1 VRIPVSWLRDHV
13 AFPEG
18 SDAPTVAQ
26 IADAFVRAGLEVE
39 AVHQLGPVSGPL
51 VVGRVLEIEE
61 LTGFA
66 KPIRY
71 CLVDAGELASRGVV
85 CGATNFIA
93 GDLVV
98 LARPGTVL
106 PGDVA
111 IAARTAYGRTS
122 DGMICSA
129 AELGLGDDHTGII
142 VLPADA
148 ALPGDCGAQVLG
160 LDDAVIE
167 LAITPDRGY
176 CLSVRGLARELAIAF
191 DVPYGDPALLEV
203 SQTEAAQTEA
213 AQTDSVGWPVHIEDE
228 QGCRRFVVRQVS
240 GVDPTAGSPWWMR
253 RRLQLAGMRP
263 ISLAVDVT
271 NYVMLELGQ
280 PMHAFDAAKLDG
292 DLVVRRAAEG
302 EKLTTL
308 DGVCRELDP
317 DDMVICDSSGP
328 VSLAAVM
335 GGEST
340 EIGPQT
346 TSLLLEAATWD
357 PASVARAARRHR
369 LPSEAARRFERG
381 VDPALPPVAAE
392 LAATLLTRYGGG
404 AIMPGRTDV
413 GTPPG
418 RVPVVMPIELPDRV
432 AGRRYERGATVR
444 RLSQIGCAVEVGGAN
459 GTTTVTVTP
468 PSWRPDLL
476 QPADLVE
483 EVLRLEGYDTIP
495 AELPPAP
502 PGRGLTAQQRRR
514 RAISRALAGAGYGE
528 VLPSPFVSTATW
540 DAFGL
545 PEDDP
550 RRQTTTLLNPLEADR
565 DQLATT
571 LLPGLLEIL
580 VRNVARGQRDVA
592 LYGMA
597 PVVQPHASA
606 TASPD
611 VGMPDV
617 GVLDRPSDA
626 EVAALI
632 AALPA
637 QPLHV
642 GAVLAGQWERPG
654 WWGPGRT
661 VTWADAVQAAR
672 LVGHAAG
679 LGLDVCAAHTP
690 PWHPGRCAQ
699 LQVDGCRVGHAGE
712 LHPAVVEA
720 LGLPPR
726 TCAMELDLDALPLT
740 DRRPAPVVSP
750 YPPVLQDIALVV
762 DAAVPA
768 AELTATLRSGA
779 GDLLEDVRLFDVYT
793 GEKIG
798 AGKRSLAF
806 ALRFRAPDRTL
817 TVAEA
822 SAARAAAVA
831 AAIET
836 HGATLRA

>member
-1 VRIPVSWLRDHV
+1 MRVPVSWLRDHV
-13 AFPEG
+13 ALPEG
-18 SDAPTVAQ
+18 ADAPTVAQ

-39 AVHQLGPVSGPL
+39 AVHEFGPVSGPL

-71 CLVDAGELASRGVV
+71 CLVDDGDPAPRGVV
-85 CGATNFIA
+85 CGATNFVP

-98 LARPGTVL
+98 LAQPGTVL
-106 PGDVA
+106 PGGVT

-129 AELGLGDDHTGII
+129 AELRLGDDHTGII
-142 VLPADA
+142 VLPANTASPADNA
-148 ALPGDCGAQVLG
+148 IAVLG

-167 LAITPDRGY
+167 LAVTPDRGY

-191 DVPYGDPALLEV
+191 NVPHGDPGLQEV
-203 SQTEAAQTEA
+203 PQTADAA
-213 AQTDSVGWPVHIEDE
+213 WPVRIEDE
-228 QGCRRFVVRQVS
+228 QGCRRFVARQVS
-240 GVDPTAGSPWWMR
+240 GVDPTAGSPWWLR

-292 DLVVRRAAEG
+292 ELVVRRAAEG

-308 DGVCRELDP
+308 DGVSRELDQ
-317 DDMVICDSSGP
+317 DDMVICDRSGP

-346 TSLLLEAATWD
+346 TSLLLEAAIWD
-357 PASVARAARRHR
+357 PPSVARAARRHK
-369 LPSEAARRFERG
+369 LPSEAARRFERE

-404 AIMPGRTDV
+404 EILRGRTDA
-413 GTPPG
+413 GTPPKPAL
-418 RVPVVMPIELPDRV
+418 VIMPIDLPDRV
-432 AGRRYERGATVR
+432 AGRSYERGAVVR
-444 RLSQIGCAVEVGGAN
+444 RLSQIGCTVEVGGVN
-459 GTTTVTVTP
+459 GTTVVTVAP
-468 PSWRPDLL
+468 PSWRPDLA

-502 PGRGLTAQQRRR
+502 PGRGLTATQRRR
-514 RAISRALAGAGYGE
+514 RTISRALAGAGYVE
-528 VLPSPFVSTATW
+528 VLPSPFVSASTW

-545 PEDDP
+545 PLDDP
-550 RRQTTTLLNPLEADR
+550 RRHTVTVLNPLEADR

-571 LLPGLLEIL
+571 LLPGLLEAL

-592 LYGMA
+592 LYGVA
-597 PVVQPHASA
+597 PVVQPCAGA
-606 TASPD
+606 A
-611 VGMPDV
+611 VLPDV
-617 GVLDRPSDA
+617 GVDHRPSDD

-632 AALPA
+632 GALPA
-637 QPLHV
+637 QPRHV
-642 GAVLAGQWERPG
+642 GAVLAGQWERAG
-654 WWGPGRT
+654 WWGTGRA

-672 LVGHAAG
+672 VVGHAAG
-679 LGLDVCAAHTP
+679 AELAVCAAGTP

-699 LQVDGCRVGHAGE
+699 LQVDGHPVGHAGE
-712 LHPAVVEA
+712 LHPAVVDA

-762 DAAVPA
+762 DTAVPV
-768 AELTATLRSGA
+768 AELTATLRQGA
-779 GDLLEDVRLFDVYT
+779 GKFLEDVRLFDVYT
-793 GEKIG
+793 GDQIS

-817 TVAEA
+817 TAAEA
-822 SAARAAAVA
+822 TAARAAAVA
-831 AAIET
+831 AAIQA
-836 HGATLRA
+836 HHATLRS

>member
-1 VRIPVSWLRDHV
+1 MRVPVSWLRDHV
-13 AFPEG
+13 ALPEG
-18 SDAPTVAQ
+18 SEAPTTAQ

-71 CLVDAGELASRGVV
+71 CRVDDGEPAPRGVI
-85 CGATNFIA
+85 CGATNFRA

-106 PGDVA
+106 PDDVA

-122 DGMICSA
+122 EGMICSA
-129 AELGLGDDHTGII
+129 AELGLGEDHTGII

-148 ALPGDCGAQVLG
+148 AVPGDSAVPVLG
-160 LDDAVIE
+160 LDDSVIE

-191 DVPYGDPALLEV
+191 DAPYGDPGLREV
-203 SQTEAAQTEA
+203 LSTGGL
-213 AQTDSVGWPVHIEDE
+213 SWPVRIEDE
-228 QGCRRFVVRQVS
+228 QGCRRFVTRQVS
-240 GVDPTAGSPWWMR
+240 GVDPTLRSPWWMR
-253 RRLQLAGMRP
+253 RRLGLAGMRS

-292 DLVVRRAAEG
+292 ELLVRRAIEG

-317 DDMVICDSSGP
+317 DDMVICDASGP

-340 EIGPQT
+340 EVGAAT
-346 TSLLLEAATWD
+346 TSLLLEAANWD
-357 PASVARAARRHR
+357 PASVARSARRHKV
-369 LPSEAARRFERG
+369 PSEAARRFERG
-381 VDPALPPVAAE
+381 VDPALPPVAVE
-392 LAATLLTRYGGG
+392 FAATLLSRYGGG
-404 AIMPGRTDV
+404 RIAPGRTDA

-418 RVPVVMPIELPDRV
+418 PVPVVMPIELPDRV
-432 AGRRYERGATVR
+432 AGRAYERGATVR
-444 RLSQIGCAVEVGGAN
+444 RLSQIGCTVQVHGAE
-459 GTTTVTVTP
+459 GTEGATTVTVVP
-468 PSWRPDLL
+468 PSWRPDLV

-495 AELPPAP
+495 AEFPPVP
-502 PGRGLTAQQRRR
+502 PGRGLTAAQRRR
-514 RAISRALAGAGYGE
+514 RAVSRTLAGAGYVE
-528 VLPSPFVSTATW
+528 VLPSPFVSATTW

-545 PEDDP
+545 PDDDP
-550 RRQTTTLLNPLEADR
+550 RRHTVTLLNPLESDR

-571 LLPGLLEIL
+571 LLPGLLEAL

-597 PVVQPHASA
+597 PVVQPH
-606 TASPD
+606 
-611 VGMPDV
+611 VGAPAMPDV
-617 GVLDRPSDA
+617 GVLGRPNPA
-626 EVAALI
+626 EFAALI
-632 AALPA
+632 GALPG

-642 GAVLAGQWERPG
+642 GAVLAGQWERLG
-654 WWGPGRT
+654 WWGTGRA

-672 LVGHAAG
+672 AVGHAAG
-679 LGLDVCAAHTP
+679 VEFGVCAAQTP

-699 LQVDGCRVGHAGE
+699 LQVEGRPVGHAGE
-712 LHPAVVEA
+712 LHPAVVTA

-740 DRRPAPVVSP
+740 DRRPAPVISP
-750 YPPVLQDIALVV
+750 YPPVLQDIAVVV
-762 DAAVPA
+762 DAAVPV
-768 AELTATLRSGA
+768 AELTATLRRGA
-779 GDLLEDVRLFDVYT
+779 GELLEDVRLFDVYT
-793 GEKIG
+793 GEQIG
-798 AGKRSLAF
+798 VGKKSLAF
-806 ALRFRAPDRTL
+806 ALRFRALDRTL

-822 SAARAAAVA
+822 TAARDAAVA
-831 AAIET
+831 AAIQT
-836 HGATLRA
+836 HGAALRSS

>member
-1 VRIPVSWLRDHV
+1 MRVPVSWLRDHV
-13 AFPEG
+13 ALPEG
-18 SDAPTVAQ
+18 RDTPTVAQ

-39 AVHQLGPVSGPL
+39 VAHHLGPVSGPL
-51 VVGRVLEIEE
+51 VIARVLEIEE

-71 CLVDAGELASRGVV
+71 CRLEDGEPAPRGVV
-85 CGATNFIA
+85 CGATNFVA

-111 IAARTAYGRTS
+111 IAARTAYGRS
-122 DGMICSA
+122 SEGMICSA

-148 ALPGDCGAQVLG
+148 AVPGDSAAEVLG

-167 LAITPDRGY
+167 LVITPDRGY

-191 DVPYGDPALLEV
+191 DVPYGDPGLREV
-203 SQTEAAQTEA
+203 PHI
-213 AQTDSVGWPVHIEDE
+213 DSAGWPVRVEDGP
-228 QGCRRFVVRQVS
+228 GCRRFVARQVS
-240 GVDPTAGSPWWMR
+240 GVDPTAGSPWWMC

-280 PMHAFDAAKLDG
+280 PMHAFDATKLDG
-292 DLVVRRAAEG
+292 ALVVRRAAEG

-308 DGVCRELDP
+308 DSICRKLDP

-346 TSLLLEAATWD
+346 TNLLLEAAIWD

-404 AIMPGRTDV
+404 EIVAGRTDV
-413 GTPPG
+413 GTPAGP
-418 RVPVVMPIELPDRV
+418 VSVVMPIELPDRV
-432 AGRRYERGATVR
+432 AGRAYERGATVR
-444 RLSQIGCAVEVGGAN
+444 RLTQIGCAVEVDGAH
-459 GTTTVTVTP
+459 GTTMVTVAP
-468 PSWRPDLL
+468 PSWRPDLV

-502 PGRGLTAQQRRR
+502 AGHGLTAQQRRR
-514 RAISRALAGAGYGE
+514 RAISRALAGAGYVE
-528 VLPSPFVSTATW
+528 VLPSSFVSATTW
-540 DAFGL
+540 DILGL
-545 PEDDP
+545 PQGDP
-550 RRQTTTLLNPLEADR
+550 RRRTTTLLNPLESDR

-571 LLPGLLEIL
+571 LLPGLLEAL
-580 VRNVARGQRDVA
+580 ARNVSRGQRDVT

-597 PVVQPHASA
+597 SVVQPPASA
-606 TASPD
+606 AA
-611 VGMPDV
+611 MPEV
-617 GVLDRPSDA
+617 GVLGRPSDA
-626 EVAALI
+626 EIAALVG
-632 AALPA
+632 ALPA

-654 WWGPGRT
+654 WWGPGRA
-661 VTWADAVQAAR
+661 VSWADAVQAAR
-672 LVGHAAG
+672 VVGHAAG
-679 LGLDVCAAHTP
+679 VELEVCAAETP

-699 LQVDGCRVGHAGE
+699 LRVDGCPVGHAGE

-750 YPPVLQDIALVV
+750 YPPVRQDVALVV

-768 AELTATLRSGA
+768 AELTATLRRGA
-779 GDLLEDVRLFDVYT
+779 GELLEDVRLFDVYT

-822 SAARAAAVA
+822 SAARDAAVA
-831 AAIET
+831 AAVEA
-836 HGATLRA
+836 HGAVLRS

>member
-1 VRIPVSWLRDHV
+1 
-13 AFPEG
+13 
-18 SDAPTVAQ
+18 
-26 IADAFVRAGLEVE
+26 
-39 AVHQLGPVSGPL
+39 
-51 VVGRVLEIEE
+51 
-61 LTGFA
+61 
-66 KPIRY
+66 
-71 CLVDAGELASRGVV
+71 
-85 CGATNFIA
+85 
-93 GDLVV
+93 
-98 LARPGTVL
+98 
-106 PGDVA
+106 
-111 IAARTAYGRTS
+111 
-122 DGMICSA
+122 
-129 AELGLGDDHTGII
+129 
-142 VLPADA
+142 
-148 ALPGDCGAQVLG
+148 
-160 LDDAVIE
+160 
-167 LAITPDRGY
+167 
-176 CLSVRGLARELAIAF
+176 
-191 DVPYGDPALLEV
+191 
-203 SQTEAAQTEA
+203 
-213 AQTDSVGWPVHIEDE
+213 
-228 QGCRRFVVRQVS
+228 
-240 GVDPTAGSPWWMR
+240 
-253 RRLQLAGMRP
+253 
-263 ISLAVDVT
+263 
-271 NYVMLELGQ
+271 
-280 PMHAFDAAKLDG
+280 
-292 DLVVRRAAEG
+292 
-302 EKLTTL
+302 
-308 DGVCRELDP
+308 
-317 DDMVICDSSGP
+317 
-328 VSLAAVM
+328 
-335 GGEST
+335 
-340 EIGPQT
+340 
-346 TSLLLEAATWD
+346 
-357 PASVARAARRHR
+357 
-369 LPSEAARRFERG
+369 
-381 VDPALPPVAAE
+381 
-392 LAATLLTRYGGG
+392 
-404 AIMPGRTDV
+404 
-413 GTPPG
+413 
-418 RVPVVMPIELPDRV
+418 VPVVMPIELPDRV

>member
-1 VRIPVSWLRDHV
+1 VRVPVSWLRDHV
-13 AFPEG
+13 TLPEG
-18 SDAPTVAQ
+18 SEAPTVAQ

-39 AVHQLGPVSGPL
+39 AVHHLGPVSGSL
-51 VVGRVLEIEE
+51 VVARVLEIEE

-71 CLVDAGELASRGVV
+71 CRLDDGEPAPRGVV
-85 CGATNFIA
+85 CGATNFVA

-106 PGDVA
+106 PGDVT

-122 DGMICSA
+122 EGMICSA
-129 AELGLGDDHTGII
+129 AELRLGEDHTGII

-148 ALPGDCGAQVLG
+148 AVPGDSAVPVLG

-191 DVPYGDPALLEV
+191 DAPYGDPGLREV
-203 SQTEAAQTEA
+203 PS
-213 AQTDSVGWPVHIEDE
+213 TDGLSWPVRIEDE
-228 QGCRRFVVRQVS
+228 QGCRRFVTRQVS
-240 GVDPTAGSPWWMR
+240 GVDPTLRSPWWMR
-253 RRLQLAGMRP
+253 RRLELAGMRS

-292 DLVVRRAAEG
+292 ELLVRRAVEG

-317 DDMVICDSSGP
+317 DDMVICDASGP

-340 EIGPQT
+340 EVGAAT
-346 TSLLLEAATWD
+346 TSLLLEAANWD
-357 PASVARAARRHR
+357 PASVARSARRHKV
-369 LPSEAARRFERG
+369 PSEAARRYERG
-381 VDPALPPVAAE
+381 VDPALPPVAVE

-404 AIMPGRTDV
+404 QTVPGRTDV

-418 RVPVVMPIELPDRV
+418 QVPLAMPIELPDRV
-432 AGRRYERGATVR
+432 AGRVYERGATVR
-444 RLSQIGCAVEVGGAN
+444 RLSQIGCRVEVNRVEGA
-459 GTTTVTVTP
+459 TTVTVTP
-468 PSWRPDLL
+468 PSWRPDLV

-495 AELPPAP
+495 AELPPVP
-502 PGRGLTAQQRRR
+502 PGRGLTAAQRRR
-514 RAISRALAGAGYGE
+514 RAISRTLAAAGYVE
-528 VLPSPFVSTATW
+528 VLPSPFVSATTW

-545 PEDDP
+545 PDDDP
-550 RRQTTTLLNPLEADR
+550 RRHTVTLLNPLESDR

-571 LLPGLLEIL
+571 LLPGLLEAL

-597 PVVQPHASA
+597 PVVQPHAGTPA
-606 TASPD
+606 
-611 VGMPDV
+611 MPNV
-617 GVLDRPSDA
+617 GVLSRPSPA
-626 EVAALI
+626 ELAALI
-632 AALPA
+632 GALPG

-654 WWGPGRT
+654 WWGTGRA
-661 VTWADAVQAAR
+661 VTWADAVQAGRA
-672 LVGHAAG
+672 VGHAAG
-679 LGLDVCAAHTP
+679 IELEVRAAQTP

-699 LQVDGCRVGHAGE
+699 LQVEGRPVGHAGE
-712 LHPAVVEA
+712 LHPAVVTA
-720 LGLPPR
+720 LDLPPR
-726 TCAMELDLDALPLT
+726 TCAMELDIDALPLP
-740 DRRPAPVVSP
+740 DRRPAPVISP
-750 YPPVLQDIALVV
+750 YPPVLQDIAVVV
-762 DAAVPA
+762 DAAVPV
-768 AELTATLRSGA
+768 AELTATLRRGA
-779 GDLLEDVRLFDVYT
+779 GELLEDVRLFDVYT
-793 GEKIG
+793 GEQIG

-822 SAARAAAVA
+822 TAARDAAVA
-831 AAIET
+831 AAIQA
-836 HGATLRA
+836 HGAALRS

>member
-1 VRIPVSWLRDHV
+1 M
-13 AFPEG
+13 
-18 SDAPTVAQ
+18 Q
-26 IADAFVRAGLEVE
+26 
-39 AVHQLGPVSGPL
+39 
-51 VVGRVLEIEE
+51 EIEE
-61 LTGFA
+61 LAGFA

-71 CLVDAGELASRGVV
+71 CLVDDGESAPRGVI
-85 CGATNFIA
+85 CGATNFA
-93 GDLVV
+93 VGDLVV

-106 PGDVA
+106 PGDFA

-129 AELGLGDDHTGII
+129 AELRLGDDHTGII
-142 VLPADA
+142 VLAADA
-148 ALPGDCGAQVLG
+148 AVPGDSAVEVLG

-176 CLSVRGLARELAIAF
+176 CLSARGLARELAIAF
-191 DVPYGDPALLEV
+191 DVDYVDPGLREV
-203 SQTEAAQTEA
+203 PQTHAAA
-213 AQTDSVGWPVHIEDE
+213 WPVRIEDE
-228 QGCRRFVVRQVS
+228 RGCHRFLVRQVS
-240 GVDPTAGSPWWMR
+240 GLDAAAESPWWMR

-280 PMHAFDAAKLDG
+280 PMHAFDATKLDG

-317 DDMVICDSSGP
+317 DDMVICDSTGP

-346 TSLLLEAATWD
+346 TSLLLEAAIWD
-357 PASVARAARRHR
+357 PASVARAARRHK

-404 AIMPGRTDV
+404 EILPGRTDV
-413 GTPPG
+413 GAHSG
-418 RVPVVMPIELPDRV
+418 QLSVVMPIDLPDRV
-432 AGRRYERGATVR
+432 AGRTYERGATVQ
-444 RLSQIGCAVEVGGAN
+444 RLSQIGCAVQVGGADAN
-459 GTTTVTVTP
+459 TTVTVAP
-468 PSWRPDLL
+468 PSWRPDLT

-495 AELPPAP
+495 SELPPAP
-502 PGRGLTAQQRRR
+502 PGRGLTATQRRR
-514 RAISRALAGAGYGE
+514 RTISRALAGAGYVE
-528 VLPSPFVSTATW
+528 VLPSPFVSASTW

-550 RRQTTTLLNPLEADR
+550 RRRTVTLLNPLESDR

-571 LLPGLLEIL
+571 LLPGLLEALI
-580 VRNVARGQRDVA
+580 RNVARGQREVA

-597 PVVQPHASA
+597 QVVQPHADA
-606 TASPD
+606 AA
-611 VGMPDV
+611 MPDP
-617 GVLDRPSDA
+617 GVLGRPSDA

-632 AALPA
+632 GALPG

-642 GAVLAGQWERPG
+642 GTVLAGQWERPG
-654 WWGPGRT
+654 WWGPGRS

-679 LGLDVCAAHTP
+679 VELAVRAVAKTAMASRPMRAAAGRRSAGGFRRRVAPRRSGRAGLAAEDL
-690 PWHPGRCAQ
+690 C
-699 LQVDGCRVGHAGE
+699 DGAGSRRVTADRLAPRAGG
-712 LHPAVVEA
+712 V
-720 LGLPPR
+720 
-726 TCAMELDLDALPLT
+726 ALP
-740 DRRPAPVVSP
+740 
-750 YPPVLQDIALVV
+750 
-762 DAAVPA
+762 
-768 AELTATLRSGA
+768 
-779 GDLLEDVRLFDVYT
+779 
-793 GEKIG
+793 
-798 AGKRSLAF
+798 
-806 ALRFRAPDRTL
+806 
-817 TVAEA
+817 A
-822 SAARAAAVA
+822 SAARRRAGGGRGGAGRRADRHAAPWCRRA
-831 AAIET
+831 AGGRAPVRRLHRRPDRCWASDPWPSPYGSAPPT
-836 HGATLRA
+836 APSPPPKPPPPATQRSPPPSRHTAPPFARNRSSGCRTRLSMPE

>member
-1 VRIPVSWLRDHV
+1 MRIPVSWLRDHV
-13 AFPEG
+13 ALPDDN
-18 SDAPTVAQ
+18 DAPTVTE
-26 IADAFVRAGLEVE
+26 IADAFVRAGLEIE

-51 VVGRVLEIEE
+51 VVARVLEIEE

-71 CLVDAGELASRGVV
+71 CVVDDGGQTAPRGVV
-85 CGATNFIA
+85 CGATNFVT

-122 DGMICSA
+122 EGMICSA
-129 AELGLGDDHTGII
+129 AELRLGDDHTGIM
-142 VLPADA
+142 VLPAGA
-148 ALPGDCGAQVLG
+148 AVPGESATPVLG

-191 DVPYGDPALLEV
+191 DVPYGDPAQIE
-203 SQTEAAQTEA
+203 TAQVDG
-213 AQTDSVGWPVHIEDE
+213 DSWPVHIED
-228 QGCRRFVVRQVS
+228 QRGCRRFVARQVS
-240 GVDPTAGSPWWMR
+240 GVDPAAGSPWWMR

-271 NYVMLELGQ
+271 NYVMLQLGQ
-280 PMHAFDAAKLDG
+280 PMHAFDATKLDG
-292 DLVVRRAAEG
+292 PLIVRRAAEG
-302 EKLTTL
+302 EKLITL

-317 DDMVICDSSGP
+317 DDLVICDSGGP

-335 GGEST
+335 GGQST
-340 EIGPQT
+340 EVGPRT
-346 TSLLLEAATWD
+346 TSLLLEAASWD
-357 PASVARAARRHR
+357 QASVARAARRHKV
-369 LPSEAARRFERG
+369 PSEASRRFERG

-404 AIMPGRTDV
+404 EILPGRTDI
-413 GTPPG
+413 GTAPA
-418 RVPVVMPIELPDRV
+418 RVSVVMPIDLPDRV
-432 AGRRYERGATVR
+432 AGRPYERGATVR
-444 RLSQIGCAVEVGGAN
+444 RLSQIGCAVEVDGVGV
-459 GTTTVTVTP
+459 TTTLTVAP
-468 PSWRPDLL
+468 PSWRPDLR

-495 AELPPAP
+495 SELPPAP
-502 PGRGLTAQQRRR
+502 PGRGLTAAQRRR
-514 RAISRALAGAGYGE
+514 RAISRTLAAAGYVE
-528 VLPSPFVSTATW
+528 VLPSPFVCTSMW

-545 PEDDP
+545 PEDDH
-550 RRQTTTLLNPLEADR
+550 RRRTIALLNPLESDR

-571 LLPGLLEIL
+571 LLPGLLETL
-580 VRNVARGQRDVA
+580 LRNVARGQRDVT
-592 LYGMA
+592 LYGIA
-597 PVVQPHASA
+597 PVVAPSA
-606 TASPD
+606 DRAA
-611 VGMPDV
+611 MPDV
-617 GVLDRPSDA
+617 AVDHRPSDA

-632 AALPA
+632 GALPT
-637 QPLHV
+637 QPLHA

-654 WWGPGRT
+654 WWGPGRE
-661 VTWADAVQAAR
+661 VSWADAVAAGR
-672 LVGHAAG
+672 LIGHAAG
-679 LGLDVCAAHTP
+679 VELAVRAARTA
-690 PWHPGRCAQ
+690 PWHPGRCAE
-699 LQVDGCRVGHAGE
+699 LLLDGHPVGHAGE

-750 YPPVLQDIALVV
+750 YPPVHQDVALVL

-768 AELTATLRSGA
+768 AELTATLRHGA
-779 GDLLEDVRLFDVYT
+779 GELLEDVRLFDVYT
-793 GEKIG
+793 DEKIG

-822 SAARAAAVA
+822 SAARDAAIA
-831 AAIET
+831 AAIT
-836 HGATLRA
+836 AHGAALRS

>member
-1 VRIPVSWLRDHV
+1 VRVPVSWLRDHV
-13 AFPEG
+13 ALPEG
-18 SDAPTVAQ
+18 SEAPTTAQ

-71 CLVDAGELASRGVV
+71 CRVDDGEPAPRGVI
-85 CGATNFIA
+85 CGATNFRA

-106 PGDVA
+106 PDDVA

-122 DGMICSA
+122 EGMICSA
-129 AELGLGDDHTGII
+129 AELGLGEDHTGII

-148 ALPGDCGAQVLG
+148 AVPGDSAVPVLG
-160 LDDAVIE
+160 LDDSVIE

-191 DVPYGDPALLEV
+191 DAPYGDPGLREV
-203 SQTEAAQTEA
+203 LSTGGL
-213 AQTDSVGWPVHIEDE
+213 SWPVRIEDE
-228 QGCRRFVVRQVS
+228 QGCRRFVTRQVS
-240 GVDPTAGSPWWMR
+240 GVDPTLRSPWWMR
-253 RRLQLAGMRP
+253 RRLGLAGMRS

-292 DLVVRRAAEG
+292 ELLVRRAIEG

-317 DDMVICDSSGP
+317 DDMVICDASGP

-340 EIGPQT
+340 EVGAAT
-346 TSLLLEAATWD
+346 TSLLLEAANWD
-357 PASVARAARRHR
+357 PASVARSARRHKV
-369 LPSEAARRFERG
+369 PSEAARRFERG
-381 VDPALPPVAAE
+381 VDPALPPVAVE
-392 LAATLLTRYGGG
+392 FAATLLSRYGGG
-404 AIMPGRTDV
+404 RIAPGRTDA

-418 RVPVVMPIELPDRV
+418 PVPVVMPIELPDRV
-432 AGRRYERGATVR
+432 AGRAYERGATVR
-444 RLSQIGCAVEVGGAN
+444 RLSQIGCTVQVHGAE
-459 GTTTVTVTP
+459 GTEGATTVTVVP
-468 PSWRPDLL
+468 PSWRPDLV

-495 AELPPAP
+495 AEFPPVP
-502 PGRGLTAQQRRR
+502 PGRGLTAAQRRR
-514 RAISRALAGAGYGE
+514 RAVSRTLAGAGYVE
-528 VLPSPFVSTATW
+528 VLPSPFVSATTW

-545 PEDDP
+545 PDDDP
-550 RRQTTTLLNPLEADR
+550 RRHTVTLLNPLESDR

-571 LLPGLLEIL
+571 LLPGLLEAL

-597 PVVQPHASA
+597 PVVQPH
-606 TASPD
+606 
-611 VGMPDV
+611 VGAPAMPDV
-617 GVLDRPSDA
+617 GVLGRPNPA
-626 EVAALI
+626 EFAALI
-632 AALPA
+632 GALPG

-642 GAVLAGQWERPG
+642 GAVLAGQWERLG
-654 WWGPGRT
+654 WWGTGRA

-672 LVGHAAG
+672 AVGHAAG
-679 LGLDVCAAHTP
+679 VEFGVCAAQTP

-699 LQVDGCRVGHAGE
+699 LQVEGRPVGHAGE
-712 LHPAVVEA
+712 LHPAVVTA

-740 DRRPAPVVSP
+740 DRRPAPVISP
-750 YPPVLQDIALVV
+750 YPPVLQDIAVVV
-762 DAAVPA
+762 DAAVPV
-768 AELTATLRSGA
+768 AELTATLRRGA
-779 GDLLEDVRLFDVYT
+779 GELLEDVRLFDVYT
-793 GEKIG
+793 GEQIG
-798 AGKRSLAF
+798 VGKKSLAF
-806 ALRFRAPDRTL
+806 ALRFRALDRTL

-822 SAARAAAVA
+822 TAARDAAVA
-831 AAIET
+831 AAIQT
-836 HGATLRA
+836 HGAALRSS

>member
-1 VRIPVSWLRDHV
+1 MRVPVSWLRDHV
-13 AFPEG
+13 SFAG
-18 SDAPTVAQ
+18 GDATPTVAE

-39 AVHQLGPVSGPL
+39 AVHLLGPVSGPL
-51 VVGRVLEIEE
+51 VVGRVVEIEE

-71 CLVDAGELASRGVV
+71 CLVDDGEPTPRGVI
-85 CGATNFIA
+85 CGATNFVP

-106 PGDVA
+106 PGE
-111 IAARTAYGRTS
+111 ITIGARTAYGRIS

-129 AELGLGDDHTGII
+129 AELRLGDDHTGII
-142 VLPADA
+142 VLPTDA
-148 ALPGDCGAQVLG
+148 AVPGDSAAPVLG

-191 DVPYGDPALLEV
+191 DAAYGDPGLLEV
-203 SQTEAAQTEA
+203 PPADVS
-213 AQTDSVGWPVHIEDE
+213 SWPVRIEDE
-228 QGCRRFVVRQVS
+228 QGCRRFVVRQVW
-240 GVDPTAGSPWWMR
+240 GVDPTADSPWWMR

-271 NYVMLELGQ
+271 NYVMLELGH
-280 PMHAFDAAKLDG
+280 PMHAFDAAKLEG
-292 DLVVRRAAEG
+292 ELVVRRATEG

-317 DDMVICDSSGP
+317 DDMVICDASGP

-340 EIGPQT
+340 EVGPQT
-346 TSLLLEAATWD
+346 TSLLLEAANWD
-357 PASVARAARRHR
+357 PSSVARAARRHK

-381 VDPALPPVAAE
+381 VDPALAPAAAE

-404 AIMPGRTDV
+404 EILPGRTDV
-413 GTPPG
+413 GTPPA
-418 RVPVVMPIELPDRV
+418 RTPVVMSIEEPDRV
-432 AGRRYERGATVR
+432 AGRPYERGATVR
-444 RLSQIGCAVEVGGAN
+444 RLSQIGCAVEVTGAG
-459 GTTTVTVTP
+459 GTTTVTVIP
-468 PSWRPDLL
+468 PSWRPDLV

-495 AELPPAP
+495 SVLPLTP
-502 PGRGLTAQQRRR
+502 PGRGLTTQQRRR
-514 RAISRALAGAGYGE
+514 RTISRVLADAGYVE
-528 VLPSPFVSTATW
+528 VLPSPFVSAGTW

-545 PEDDP
+545 PDDDS
-550 RRQTTTLLNPLEADR
+550 RRRTITLLNPQEADR

-571 LLPGLLEIL
+571 LLPGLLEAL

-592 LYGMA
+592 LYGVA
-597 PVVQPHASA
+597 PVVHPHASA
-606 TASPD
+606 VAIPELGALS
-611 VGMPDV
+611 
-617 GVLDRPSDA
+617 RPSDT
-626 EVAALI
+626 EITALI
-632 AALPA
+632 DALPR

-642 GAVLAGQWERPG
+642 GAVLAGQWERRG
-654 WWGPGRT
+654 WWGAGRM
-661 VTWADAVQAAR
+661 VSWADAVQAAR

-679 LGLDVCAAHTP
+679 VELEVRAAETP
-690 PWHPGRCAQ
+690 PWHPGRCAV
-699 LQVDGCRVGHAGE
+699 LQVDGQPVGHAGE
-712 LHPAVVEA
+712 LHPAAVEA

-726 TCAMELDLDALPLT
+726 TCAMELDLDALPLL
-740 DRRPAPVVSP
+740 DRRPAPEVSS

-762 DAAVPA
+762 DATVPV
-768 AELTATLRSGA
+768 AELTATLRQGA
-779 GDLLEDVRLFDVYT
+779 GELLEDVRLFDVYT
-793 GEKIG
+793 GDQIG
-798 AGKRSLAF
+798 PGMRSLAF

-822 SAARAAAVA
+822 TAARDAAVA
-831 AAIET
+831 AAAT
-836 HGATLRA
+836 AHNATLRS

>member
-1 VRIPVSWLRDHV
+1 MRIPVSWLRDHV

-18 SDAPTVAQ
+18 SDTPTVAQ

-61 LTGFA
+61 LTGFS

-71 CLVDAGELASRGVV
+71 CLVDNGEPMTRGVV
-85 CGATNFIA
+85 CGATNFVA

-129 AELGLGDDHTGII
+129 AELRLGDDHAGII

-148 ALPGDCGAQVLG
+148 AVPGDRAAQVLG

-203 SQTEAAQTEA
+203 P
-213 AQTDSVGWPVHIEDE
+213 QTDSASWPVRIEDG

-240 GVDPTAGSPWWMR
+240 GVHPTAGSPWWMR

-280 PMHAFDAAKLDG
+280 PMHAFDATKLDG
-292 DLVVRRAAEG
+292 DLVVRRATEG

-317 DDMVICDSSGP
+317 DDMVICDSTGP
-328 VSLAAVM
+328 LSLAAVM

-346 TSLLLEAATWD
+346 TSLLLEAAIWD

-381 VDPALPPVAAE
+381 VDPVLPPVAAE

-404 AIMPGRTDV
+404 KIMPGRTDV

-418 RVPVVMPIELPDRV
+418 QVSVVMPIELPDRV
-432 AGRRYERGATVR
+432 AGRPYERGATVR

-459 GTTTVTVTP
+459 GTTTVTVAP
-468 PSWRPDLL
+468 PSWRPDLV

-495 AELPPAP
+495 SELPPTP
-502 PGRGLTAQQRRR
+502 PGRGLTAPQRRR
-514 RAISRALAGAGYGE
+514 RAISRALARAGYVE
-528 VLPSPFVSTATW
+528 VLPSPFVSAVTW

-550 RRQTTTLLNPLEADR
+550 RRNTTTLLNPLESDR
-565 DQLATT
+565 DQLAAT
-571 LLPGLLEIL
+571 LLPGLLEALI
-580 VRNVARGQRDVA
+580 RNVARGQRDVA

-597 PVVQPHASA
+597 PVVQPYAGA
-606 TASPD
+606 AA
-611 VGMPDV
+611 MPDV
-617 GVLDRPSDA
+617 GVLGRPNDA

-632 AALPA
+632 GALPG

-642 GAVLAGQWERPG
+642 GAVLTGQWERPG
-654 WWGPGRT
+654 WWGTGRP

-679 LGLDVCAAHTP
+679 VELEVCAAQTP
-690 PWHPGRCAQ
+690 PWHPGRCAR
-699 LQVDGCRVGHAGE
+699 LQVDGCPAGHAGE

-720 LGLPPR
+720 MGLPPR
-726 TCAMELDLDALPLT
+726 TCAMELDLDTLPLT

-768 AELTATLRSGA
+768 AELTATLRRGA
-779 GDLLEDVRLFDVYT
+779 GELLEDVRLFDVYT

-822 SAARAAAVA
+822 SAARDAAVA
-831 AAIET
+831 AAIEV
-836 HGATLRA
+836 HGAALRS

>member
-1 VRIPVSWLRDHV
+1 MRVPVSWLRDHV
-13 AFPEG
+13 ALPEG
-18 SDAPTVAQ
+18 SDTPTVAQ

-66 KPIRY
+66 KTIRY
-71 CLVDAGELASRGVV
+71 CLVDDGGQTAPRGVI
-85 CGATNFIA
+85 CGATNFIV

-98 LARPGTVL
+98 VARPGTVL
-106 PGDVA
+106 PGDVT
-111 IAARTAYGRTS
+111 ITARTAYGRTS

-129 AELGLGDDHTGII
+129 AELRVGDDHTGII

-148 ALPGDCGAQVLG
+148 AVPGDSAAQVLG

-191 DVPYGDPALLEV
+191 DVPYGDPGLREV
-203 SQTEAAQTEA
+203 P
-213 AQTDSVGWPVHIEDE
+213 QTDRASWPVRVEDD
-228 QGCRRFVVRQVS
+228 QGCRRFVVRRVS

-292 DLVVRRAAEG
+292 DLVVRRATEG

-346 TSLLLEAATWD
+346 TNLLLEAAIWD
-357 PASVARAARRHR
+357 PASVARTVRRHR

-392 LAATLLTRYGGG
+392 LAATLLTHYGGG
-404 AIMPGRTDV
+404 EVMPGRTDV
-413 GTPPG
+413 GTPLAQ
-418 RVPVVMPIELPDRV
+418 VSVVMPIDLPDRV
-432 AGRRYERGATVR
+432 AGRPYERGATVR
-444 RLSQIGCAVEVGGAN
+444 RLTQIGCGVEVDGAN
-459 GTTTVTVTP
+459 GTTTVTVAP
-468 PSWRPDLL
+468 PSWRPDLV

-483 EVLRLEGYDTIP
+483 EVLRLEDYDTIP
-495 AELPPAP
+495 SELPPAP

-514 RAISRALAGAGYGE
+514 RVISRALAGAGYVE
-528 VLPSPFVSTATW
+528 VLPSPFVSASTW

-550 RRQTTTLLNPLEADR
+550 RRHTTTLLNPLEPDR

-571 LLPGLLEIL
+571 LLPGLLEALI
-580 VRNVARGQRDVA
+580 RNVARGQRDVA

-597 PVVQPHASA
+597 PVVQPRTGA
-606 TASPD
+606 TA
-611 VGMPDV
+611 MPDV
-617 GVLDRPSDA
+617 GVLGRPSDV
-626 EVAALI
+626 EITALI
-632 AALPA
+632 DALPT

-642 GAVLAGQWERPG
+642 GAVLAGQWERRG
-654 WWGPGRT
+654 WWGTGRP

-672 LVGHAAG
+672 LLGHAAG
-679 LGLDVCAAHTP
+679 VEFEVCAAETP

-699 LQVDGCRVGHAGE
+699 LQVDGRPAGHAGE

-726 TCAMELDLDALPLT
+726 TCAMELDLDALPLI
-740 DRRPAPVVSP
+740 DRRPAPEVSP
-750 YPPVLQDIALVV
+750 YPPVLQDVALVV

-779 GDLLEDVRLFDVYT
+779 GELLEDVRLFDVYT

-822 SAARAAAVA
+822 STARDAAVA

-836 HGATLRA
+836 HGAVLRS

>member
-1 VRIPVSWLRDHV
+1 MRVPVSWLRDHV
-13 AFPEG
+13 ALPEG
-18 SDAPTVAQ
+18 DAAPTVDQ

-51 VVGRVLEIEE
+51 VVGRVTQIEE
-61 LTGFA
+61 LTGFT

-71 CLVDAGELASRGVV
+71 CLLDDGEPAPRGVV
-85 CGATNFIA
+85 CGATNFIE

-106 PGDVA
+106 PGDVV
-111 IAARTAYGRTS
+111 IGARTAYGRTS

-129 AELGLGDDHTGII
+129 AELRLGDDHTGII
-142 VLPADA
+142 VLPTDA
-148 ALPGDCGAQVLG
+148 ARPGDSALDVLG

-191 DVPYGDPALLEV
+191 DVPYRDPGLLEV
-203 SQTEAAQTEA
+203 PPADTPS
-213 AQTDSVGWPVHIEDE
+213 WPVHIDDE

-240 GVDPTAGSPWWMR
+240 GVHAAAETPWSMR
-253 RRLQLAGMRP
+253 RRLQLAGIRP
-263 ISLAVDVT
+263 ISLPVDVT
-271 NYVMLELGQ
+271 NYVMLELGH
-280 PMHAFDAAKLDG
+280 PMHAFDATKLDG

-317 DDMVICDSSGP
+317 DDIVICDASGP

-340 EIGPQT
+340 EVGPQT
-346 TSLLLEAATWD
+346 TSLLLEAANWD
-357 PASVARAARRHR
+357 PASVARAARRHK

-381 VDPALPPVAAE
+381 VDPALAPAAAE

-404 AIMPGRTDV
+404 QVLPGRTDV
-413 GTPPG
+413 GTPPDP
-418 RVPVVMPIELPDRV
+418 VSVVMPIDEPDRM
-432 AGRRYERGATVR
+432 AGRVYGRGVTVR
-444 RLSQIGCAVEVGGAN
+444 RLSQIGCAVEVATTSGAA
-459 GTTTVTVTP
+459 TVTAVP
-468 PSWRPDLL
+468 PSWRPDLV

-495 AELPPAP
+495 STLPPAP
-502 PGRGLTAQQRRR
+502 PGRGLSVTQRRR
-514 RAISRALAGAGYGE
+514 RRIFRALAGAGYVE
-528 VLPSPFVSTATW
+528 VLPSPFVSASTW

-550 RRQTTTLLNPLEADR
+550 RRHTVKLLNPLEADR
-565 DQLATT
+565 DELATT
-571 LLPGLLEIL
+571 LLPGLLEAL
-580 VRNVARGQRDVA
+580 VRNVARGQRDVT
-592 LYGMA
+592 LFGMA
-597 PVVQPHASA
+597 PVVQPRPGAV
-606 TASPD
+606 P
-611 VGMPDV
+611 MPDV
-617 GVLDRPSDA
+617 GVFARPSDV

-632 AALPA
+632 DALPR

-642 GAVLAGQWERPG
+642 GAVLAGQWERRG
-654 WWGPGRT
+654 WWGTGRPA
-661 VTWADAVQAAR
+661 TWADAVQAAR
-672 LVGHAAG
+672 VVGHAA
-679 LGLDVCAAHTP
+679 DVDLEVSAAHTP
-690 PWHPGRCAQ
+690 PWHPGRCAALSVGGQ
-699 LQVDGCRVGHAGE
+699 LVGHAGE

-726 TCAMELDLDALPLT
+726 TCAMELELDALPLT
-740 DRRPAPVVSP
+740 DRRPAPLVSP

-768 AELTATLRSGA
+768 GELTATLRRGA
-779 GDLLEDVRLFDVYT
+779 GELLEDVRLFDVYT
-793 GEKIG
+793 GDQIG

-822 SAARAAAVA
+822 TAARDAAVA
-831 AAIET
+831 AAAQA
-836 HGATLRA
+836 HNATLRS

>member
-1 VRIPVSWLRDHV
+1 MRIPVSWLRDHV
-13 AFPEG
+13 ALPAG
-18 SDAPTVAQ
+18 NDAPTVAEV
-26 IADAFVRAGLEVE
+26 ADAFVRAGLEVE
-39 AVHQLGPVSGPL
+39 DVHHLGPVSGPL
-51 VVGRVLEIEE
+51 VVARVLEIEE

-71 CLVDAGELASRGVV
+71 CLLDDGEPAQRGVV
-85 CGATNFIA
+85 CGATNFVT

-106 PGDVA
+106 PGDIA

-129 AELGLGDDHTGII
+129 AELRLGDDHTGII
-142 VLPADA
+142 VLTADSA
-148 ALPGDCGAQVLG
+148 APGDDAGEVLG

-176 CLSVRGLARELAIAF
+176 CLSARGLARELAIAF
-191 DVPYGDPALLEV
+191 DVDYVDPGFRDV
-203 SQTEAAQTEA
+203 PQVDGGSR
-213 AQTDSVGWPVHIEDE
+213 SVRIEDE
-228 QGCRRFVVRQVS
+228 QGCHRFLVRQVS
-240 GVDPTAGSPWWMR
+240 GVDPTVGSPWWMR

-280 PMHAFDAAKLDG
+280 PMHAFDATKLDG
-292 DLVVRRAAEG
+292 DLVVRRATEG

-317 DDMVICDSSGP
+317 DDMVICDSAGP

-346 TSLLLEAATWD
+346 TRLLLEAATWD
-357 PASVARAARRHR
+357 PASVARAARRHK

-381 VDPALPPVAAE
+381 VDPALPPIAAE
-392 LAATLLTRYGGG
+392 LAATLLIRYGGG
-404 AIMPGRTDV
+404 EILPGRTDV
-413 GTPPG
+413 GTPPE
-418 RVPVVMPIELPDRV
+418 RLPVVMPIDLPDRV
-432 AGRRYERGATVR
+432 AGRTYERGATVR
-444 RLSQIGCAVEVGGAN
+444 RLSQIGCAVQVGGAN
-459 GTTTVTVTP
+459 GTTTVTVAP
-468 PSWRPDLL
+468 PSWRPDLA

-495 AELPPAP
+495 SELPPAP
-502 PGRGLTAQQRRR
+502 PGRGLTAAQRRR
-514 RAISRALAGAGYGE
+514 RTISRTLAGAGYVE
-528 VLPSPFVSTATW
+528 VLPSPFVSAGTW

-545 PEDDP
+545 TEDDP
-550 RRQTTTLLNPLEADR
+550 RRRTAVLLNPLESDR

-571 LLPGLLEIL
+571 LLPGLLEAL
-580 VRNVARGQRDVA
+580 VRNVARGRRDVA

-597 PVVQPHASA
+597 PVVQPAA
-606 TASPD
+606 ETAA
-611 VGMPDV
+611 MPDP
-617 GVLDRPSDA
+617 GVLGRPSDI

-632 AALPA
+632 GALPA

-642 GAVLAGQWERPG
+642 GAVYAGQWEPPG
-654 WWGPGRT
+654 WWGPGRAA
-661 VTWADAVQAAR
+661 TWADAVQAAR
-672 LVGHAAG
+672 LVGRAAG
-679 LGLDVCAAHTP
+679 VELDVRAVATA

-699 LQVDGCRVGHAGE
+699 LQVDGHPVGHAGE

-720 LGLPPR
+720 LGLPPQ

-750 YPPVLQDIALVV
+750 YPPVLQDVALVV
-762 DAAVPA
+762 DATVPA
-768 AELTATLRSGA
+768 AELTATLRRGA
-779 GDLLEDVRLFDVYT
+779 GELLEDVRLFDVYT
-793 GEKIG
+793 GDQVP

-806 ALRFRAPDRTL
+806 ALRFRAPGRTL

-822 SAARAAAVA
+822 TAARDAAVA
-831 AAIET
+831 AAVET
-836 HGATLRA
+836 HHATLRS

>member
-1 VRIPVSWLRDHV
+1 MRVPVSWLRDHV
-13 AFPEG
+13 ALPEG
-18 SDAPTVAQ
+18 DAAPTVDQ

-51 VVGRVLEIEE
+51 VVGRVTEIEE
-61 LTGFA
+61 LTGLS

-71 CLVDAGELASRGVV
+71 CLVDDGEPAPRGVV
-85 CGATNFIA
+85 CGATNFVA

-111 IAARTAYGRTS
+111 IGARTTYGRTS

-129 AELGLGDDHTGII
+129 AELRLGDDHTGII

-148 ALPGDCGAQVLG
+148 ARPGDSALDVLG

-191 DVPYGDPALLEV
+191 GVPYRDPGLLDVPLAEP
-203 SQTEAAQTEA
+203 
-213 AQTDSVGWPVHIEDE
+213 GWPVHIEDE

-240 GVDPTAGSPWWMR
+240 GMHAAAETPWWMR
-253 RRLQLAGMRP
+253 RRLQLAGIRP
-263 ISLAVDVT
+263 ISLPVDVT
-271 NYVMLELGQ
+271 NYVMLELGH
-280 PMHAFDAAKLDG
+280 PMHAFDATKLDG
-292 DLVVRRAAEG
+292 DLVVRRAADG

-317 DDMVICDSSGP
+317 DDIVICDAGGP
-328 VSLAAVM
+328 ISLAAVM

-340 EIGPQT
+340 EVGPQT
-346 TSLLLEAATWD
+346 TSLLLEAANWD
-357 PASVARAARRHR
+357 PASVARAARRHK

-381 VDPALPPVAAE
+381 VDHALAPAAAE

-404 AIMPGRTDV
+404 EILRGRTDA
-413 GTPPG
+413 GTPEGP
-418 RVPVVMPIELPDRV
+418 VSVVMPIDEPDRV
-432 AGRRYERGATVR
+432 AGRVYERGATVR
-444 RLSQIGCAVEVGGAN
+444 RLSQIGCAVEVSSSH
-459 GTTTVTVTP
+459 GTTTVTVVP
-468 PSWRPDLL
+468 PSWRPDLV

-495 AELPPAP
+495 STLPPAP
-502 PGRGLTAQQRRR
+502 PGRGLSAAQRRR
-514 RAISRALAGAGYGE
+514 RTISRTLAGAGYVE
-528 VLPSPFVSTATW
+528 VLPSPFVSAGIW

-545 PEDDP
+545 PDEDP
-550 RRQTTTLLNPLEADR
+550 RRHTTKLLNPLESDR

-571 LLPGLLEIL
+571 LLPGLLEAL

-592 LYGMA
+592 LFGMA
-597 PVVQPHASA
+597 PVVQPRPGAA
-606 TASPD
+606 A
-611 VGMPDV
+611 MPEV

-626 EVAALI
+626 ELAALVS
-632 AALPA
+632 ALPE
-637 QPLHV
+637 QPLYV
-642 GAVLAGQWERPG
+642 GAVLAGYWERRG
-654 WWGPGRT
+654 WWGTGRLA
-661 VTWADAVQAAR
+661 TWADAVQAAR
-672 LVGHAAG
+672 LVGNAAG
-679 LGLDVCAAHTP
+679 IELEVCAAHTP
-690 PWHPGRCAQ
+690 PWHPGRCGA
-699 LQVDGCRVGHAGE
+699 LRVDGDTVGHAGE

-740 DRRPAPVVSP
+740 DHRPAPLVSP
-750 YPPVLQDIALVV
+750 YPPVLQDVALVV
-762 DAAVPA
+762 DAGVPA
-768 AELTATLRSGA
+768 AELTATLRRGA
-779 GDLLEDVRLFDVYT
+779 GELLEDVRLFDVYT
-793 GEKIG
+793 GDQIG
-798 AGKRSLAF
+798 PGKRSLAF

-822 SAARAAAVA
+822 TAARDAAVA
-831 AAIET
+831 AATAT
-836 HGATLRA
+836 HNATLRS

>member
-1 VRIPVSWLRDHV
+1 VRVPVPWLRDHV
-13 AFPEG
+13 ALPERL
-18 SDAPTVAQ
+18 TVVE
-26 IADAFVRAGLEVE
+26 ITDAFVRAGLEVE
-39 AVHQLGPVSGPL
+39 AVHRLGPVSGPL
-51 VVGRVLEIEE
+51 VMGRVQKIEE

-71 CLVDAGELASRGVV
+71 CLVDDGEPVPRGVI
-85 CGATNFIA
+85 CGATNFA
-93 GDLVV
+93 VGDLVV
-98 LARPGTVL
+98 LARPGAVL
-106 PGDVA
+106 PGDFA
-111 IAARTAYGRTS
+111 IAARRAYGRTS

-129 AELGLGDDHTGII
+129 AELRLGDDHTGII
-142 VLPADA
+142 VLTGDA
-148 ALPGDCGAQVLG
+148 AVPGDSAVEVLG

-167 LAITPDRGY
+167 LAVTPDRGY

-191 DVPYGDPALLEV
+191 DVSYADPGLMEV
-203 SQTEAAQTEA
+203 PQTQVEA
-213 AQTDSVGWPVHIEDE
+213 WPVRVED
-228 QGCRRFVVRQVS
+228 QSGCRRFLIRQVS
-240 GVDPTAGSPWWMR
+240 GLDAAAASPWWMR

-280 PMHAFDAAKLDG
+280 PMHAFDAAKLEG

-317 DDMVICDSSGP
+317 DDMVICDSTGP

-346 TSLLLEAATWD
+346 TSLLLEAAIWD
-357 PASVARAARRHR
+357 PASVARAARRHK

-404 AIMPGRTDV
+404 EILPGRTDV
-413 GTPPG
+413 GALPAQLS
-418 RVPVVMPIELPDRV
+418 VVMPIDLPDRV
-432 AGRRYERGATVR
+432 AGRTYERGAAVH
-444 RLSQIGCAVEVGGAN
+444 RLSQIGCAVQVGGAD
-459 GTTTVTVTP
+459 GTTTVTVVP
-468 PSWRPDLL
+468 PSWRPDLT

-495 AELPPAP
+495 SELPPAP
-502 PGRGLTAQQRRR
+502 PGRGLTATQRRR
-514 RAISRALAGAGYGE
+514 RTISRTMAGAGYVE
-528 VLPSPFVSTATW
+528 VLPSPFVSASTW
-540 DAFGL
+540 DALGL

-550 RRQTTTLLNPLEADR
+550 RRRTVTVLNPLESDR
-565 DQLATT
+565 DRLATT
-571 LLPGLLEIL
+571 LLPGLLEAL
-580 VRNVARGQRDVA
+580 ARNVARGQREVA
-592 LYGMA
+592 LYA
-597 PVVQPHASA
+597 IAQVVQPQAHA
-606 TASPD
+606 TA
-611 VGMPDV
+611 MPDP
-617 GVLDRPSDA
+617 GVLGRPSDA

-632 AALPA
+632 SALPA
-637 QPLHV
+637 QPLHA
-642 GAVLAGQWERPG
+642 GTVLAGHWERPG

-679 LGLDVCAAHTP
+679 VDLVVRAAATA

-699 LQVDGCRVGHAGE
+699 LQVDGQPVGFAGE
-712 LHPAVVEA
+712 LHPAVVDA
-720 LGLPPR
+720 LSLPPR

-740 DRRPAPVVSP
+740 GRHPAPVVSP

-762 DAAVPA
+762 DVAVPA
-768 AELTATLRSGA
+768 AELTATLRRGA
-779 GDLLEDVRLFDVYT
+779 GELLEDVRLFDVYT
-793 GEKIG
+793 GDQIG
-798 AGKRSLAF
+798 PGKRSLAF

-817 TVAEA
+817 TAAEA
-822 SAARAAAVA
+822 TAARDAAVTA
-831 AAIET
+831 AVEV
-836 HGATLRA
+836 HGATLRS